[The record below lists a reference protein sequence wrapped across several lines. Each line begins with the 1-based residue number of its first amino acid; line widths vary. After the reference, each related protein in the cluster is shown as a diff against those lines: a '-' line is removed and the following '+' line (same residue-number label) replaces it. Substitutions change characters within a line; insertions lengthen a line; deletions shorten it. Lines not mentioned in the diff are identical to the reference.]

1 MYEKVYLLN
10 FTDEPKEYETLGEAR
25 KDGDIIVLEQTEQ
38 TERFLKMYLG
48 DSQMP

>member
-38 TERFLKMYLG
+38 TELFLKKYLG
-48 DSQMP
+48 DSFLS